1 MGGGVAQEFLQP
13 FAVVLCFTF
22 LAIRCGEGRMPT
34 AGGVCGLDLPPLS
47 HMVWAPLRMGGAYG
61 ALPRMGGGYG
71 VIPYGAPVSVPGP
84 TLMEG
89 SSWGYGAY
97 AVGHMYGAPLR
108 MGGANTP

>member
-1 MGGGVAQEFLQP
+1 MGGGDAQEFLQSCS
-13 FAVVLCFTF
+13 VVLLFTY

-47 HMVWAPLRMGGAYG
+47 HMVWAPPRMGGAYG

-71 VIPYGAPVSVPGP
+71 DIPYGAPVSVPGP

-97 AVGHMYGAPLR
+97 GVIICTVPSPGW
-108 MGGANTP
+108 GANTF